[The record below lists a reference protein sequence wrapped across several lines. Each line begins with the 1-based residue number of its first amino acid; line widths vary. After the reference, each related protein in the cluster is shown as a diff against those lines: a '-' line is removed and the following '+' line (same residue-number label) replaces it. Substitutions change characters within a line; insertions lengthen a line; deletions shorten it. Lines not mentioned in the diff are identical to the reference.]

1 MNDRGFPSPRLRKCG
16 EFESAASAASAASL
30 HFSPRPVSTELPN
43 AYRSACGFLARGRL
57 VPPALSCV
65 LAGKPSAVRSS
76 DVDAT
81 GGLSIVEA
89 SSRRRSF
96 SSFSSSSSSTA
107 AVSPSTRRCSPTRVD
122 GSIGDQSRSSSART
136 AVSRGLTAA
145 TRVGPAA
152 VRDSGWDSGDSLSDS
167 DSSPVAVAGLGGNL
181 TRRSLASSP
190 PRTRRRNARMSW
202 TRVSL
207 AVRVACMSDHSLATS
222 RFTSLPRFFSSSMSS
237 MSSRRVLD
245 GEGVASSSPRPRAGG
260 SRSKDDSPSVSSSS
274 TGPP

>member
-16 EFESAASAASAASL
+16 GFESRSAASAASL

-43 AYRSACGFLARGRL
+43 AYRSACGFLAGARL

-76 DVDAT
+76 DVDAI

-122 GSIGDQSRSSSART
+122 GSIGDQSRSSSARI

-222 RFTSLPRFFSSSMSS
+222 RFTSLPRFSSSSS
-237 MSSRRVLD
+237 TSSSSRRVLD

>member
-16 EFESAASAASAASL
+16 GFESRSAASAASL
-30 HFSPRPVSTELPN
+30 NFSPRPVSTELPN

-145 TRVGPAA
+145 TRVGPVA
-152 VRDSGWDSGDSLSDS
+152 VRDSGWDSGDSFGSS

-222 RFTSLPRFFSSSMSS
+222 RFTSLPRCSSSTASS
-237 MSSRRVLD
+237 SSSRRVLD
-245 GEGVASSSPRPRAGG
+245 GEGVASSSPRPHAGG

>member
-16 EFESAASAASAASL
+16 GFESRSAASAASL

-43 AYRSACGFLARGRL
+43 AYRSACGFLAYGRL

-145 TRVGPAA
+145 TRVGPVA
-152 VRDSGWDSGDSLSDS
+152 VRDSGWDSGDWLSDS

-207 AVRVACMSDHSLATS
+207 AVRVARMSDHSLATS
-222 RFTSLPRFFSSSMSS
+222 RFTSLPRFSSSSTAS
-237 MSSRRVLD
+237 PSSRRVLD

>member
-16 EFESAASAASAASL
+16 GFESAASAASAASL

-43 AYRSACGFLARGRL
+43 AYRSACGFLAYGRL
-57 VPPALSCV
+57 VPPALNRV

-81 GGLSIVEA
+81 GGPSIVEA

-96 SSFSSSSSSTA
+96 SSFSSSSSTA

-207 AVRVACMSDHSLATS
+207 AVRVARMSDHSLATS
-222 RFTSLPRFFSSSMSS
+222 RFTSLPRFSSSSMSS

-245 GEGVASSSPRPRAGG
+245 GEGVAASSPRPRAGG

>member
-145 TRVGPAA
+145 TRVGPVA
-152 VRDSGWDSGDSLSDS
+152 VRDSGWDSGDWLSDS

-222 RFTSLPRFFSSSMSS
+222 RFTSLPRFSSSSTS
-237 MSSRRVLD
+237 LSSSRRVLD